1 MKENEADALRR
12 AVGGADV
19 ALPAWADQVDCAI
32 TVCDSEARIIYMNE
46 RSRATFARHGDI
58 IGHDLMQYHPPRA
71 QEMIRRMLA
80 EGVSNAYTID
90 KAGQKKLIFQTPWRR
105 DGKVAGLVE
114 LSIVL
119 PPDMPHY
126 VR

>member
-1 MKENEADALRR
+1 MENTLSEIRNATA
-12 AVGGADV
+12 GGDV
-19 ALPAWADQVDCAI
+19 QLPAWADEIDCAV
-32 TVCDSEARIIYMNE
+32 TVCDADARIIYMNS

-80 EGVSNAYTID
+80 EGSSNAYTID

-119 PPDMPHY
+119 PQDMPHY